1 MPQGFADSM
10 TLQQIE
16 LHGCRLSL
24 VTFAEQIR
32 KEQLESLGSDMLKV
46 YAFDTIRAVTS
57 LMGTIHLVSQSNM
70 DLLEDHKEQLKLLYE
85 KVGSLLEFLDDETMI
100 DLRKEI
106 NNVAEKVEDEVES
119 YIQREAQRMLLKI
132 LQRVLHLPTKDNGK
146 LFRFCQRVI
155 EDVDSIKEN
164 QQKKKNN
171 NSQIRNN
178 PSLVGSSSPQFH
190 VSSLENDM
198 VGHNRLYA
206 KSA

>member
-1 MPQGFADSM
+1 MA
-10 TLQQIE
+10 
-16 LHGCRLSL
+16 
-24 VTFAEQIR
+24 A
-32 KEQLESLGSDMLKV
+32 
-46 YAFDTIRAVTS
+46 YAAVTS

-106 NNVAEKVEDEVES
+106 KNVAEKVEDEVES
-119 YIQREAQRMLLKI
+119 YIQREAQRTLLKI
-132 LQRVLHLPTKDNGK
+132 LRRVLHLPTKDNGK

-198 VGHNRLYA
+198 GGHNRLYA

>member
-24 VTFAEQIR
+24 VTFAEQIQ
-32 KEQLESLGSDMLKV
+32 KEQLESSGSDMLKV

-106 NNVAEKVEDEVES
+106 KNVAEKVEDEVES
-119 YIQREAQRMLLKI
+119 YIQREAQRTLLKI
-132 LQRVLHLPTKDNGK
+132 LRRVLHLPTKDNGK

-198 VGHNRLYA
+198 GGHNRLYA